1 MIPFAVQNK
10 LIQGIKETA
19 MMETEFDV
27 FARDGRIISRWNG
40 SEKEIYVYPA
50 MWNPSNNK
58 RIPAGAIPVSDKQ
71 IINAMPYAYGIIR
84 KAF

>member
-1 MIPFAVQNK
+1 
-10 LIQGIKETA
+10 

-27 FARDGRIISRWNG
+27 FTCDGKILSRWNG

-50 MWNPSNNK
+50 MWNPINNRK
-58 RIPAGAIPVSDKQ
+58 IPYGAIPVSDKQ
-71 IINAMPYAYGIIR
+71 IINAMSYAYGIIR